1 MPDEVSFFIGVK
13 FVYGCVNCICLS
25 ILFCNLVRCLI
36 DFGTEGIMAHDLV
49 SFGWHWVLGRGV
61 THTSLH
67 VKIDNFFCFVAVLL
81 LLTMYIYVKVL
92 LFVCH
97 HMPLLGPLIIIKVQ
111 SSSSNLKR
119 QNSC

>member
-13 FVYGCVNCICLS
+13 FVYGCLNCICLS

-36 DFGTEGIMAHDLV
+36 DFRTEGIMAHDLV

-67 VKIDNFFCFVAVLL
+67 VKIDNFFFLL
-81 LLTMYIYVKVL
+81 CRRSFTVNHVYICQSII
-92 LFVCH
+92 VC
-97 HMPLLGPLIIIKVQ
+97 M
-111 SSSSNLKR
+111 SSHAPPGAFDYNKSSKFKSSDDYL
-119 QNSC
+119 